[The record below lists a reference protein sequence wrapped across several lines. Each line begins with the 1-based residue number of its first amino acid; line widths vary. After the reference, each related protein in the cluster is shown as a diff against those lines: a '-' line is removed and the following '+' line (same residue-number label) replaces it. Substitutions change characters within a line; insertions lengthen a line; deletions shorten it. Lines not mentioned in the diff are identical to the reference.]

1 MFVFFNVYYTFWFWN
16 SVERKFPFFRE
27 HDHGWSLLSYP
38 SSLDSIY
45 AFTCIY
51 FVAVIFVFLISSN
64 CLHKLDWNIPTHTHT
79 QFWIAPKLGNTVWKL
94 MVYKI
99 KFSLSKRNAIKMV
112 HHLFQVRQA
121 QKTHLNFFSLC
132 RCVLFAFINHFFFFL
147 FGWYSFWATPKKE
160 RRRIKFT
167 KKTD

>member
-1 MFVFFNVYYTFWFWN
+1 
-16 SVERKFPFFRE
+16 
-27 HDHGWSLLSYP
+27 
-38 SSLDSIY
+38 
-45 AFTCIY
+45 
-51 FVAVIFVFLISSN
+51 
-64 CLHKLDWNIPTHTHT
+64 
-79 QFWIAPKLGNTVWKL
+79 

-132 RCVLFAFINHFFFFL
+132 RCVICFHQPFFSLSLRLVFV
-147 FGWYSFWATPKKE
+147 SNNAKKK

-167 KKTD
+167 KKRQLNFEFEHMKKKNVDKAQIQSNQITTAMLKKNMMNFYIFFQISVVCFCYFVPVFLIESHFVLSLFYLHLGVSINNICFRFARFFLFSFVNWLF